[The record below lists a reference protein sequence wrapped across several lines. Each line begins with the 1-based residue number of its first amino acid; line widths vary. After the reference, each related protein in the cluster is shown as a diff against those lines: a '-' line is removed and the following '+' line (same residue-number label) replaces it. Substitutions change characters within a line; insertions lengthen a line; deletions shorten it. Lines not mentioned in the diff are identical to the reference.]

1 MYCSSYKVEI
11 EMPLKIKLQQIDK
24 NKVKLVLAG
33 QINSETWEKLDKQI
47 TALLGK
53 KVNAMILDLADVDF
67 ISSAGV
73 GAIIKA
79 KMSLMRNYGDLAIL
93 NPQPQIRKVFDI
105 MKLLPAMNVFAS
117 LEELDEY
124 LTRIQKKVVEGEAI
138 YE

>member
-1 MYCSSYKVEI
+1 
-11 EMPLKIKLQQIDK
+11 MPLNIKLQQTDK
-24 NKVKLVLAG
+24 NTVKLILSG
-33 QINSETWEKLDKQI
+33 QINSETWERLDKQI
-47 TALLGK
+47 TNLLGK
-53 KVNAMILDLADVDF
+53 KITALILDLADVDY

-105 MKLLPAMNVFAS
+105 MKLLPAMNVFANIK
-117 LEELDEY
+117 ELDEY
-124 LTRIQKKVVEGEAI
+124 LTRIQRRVLEGEAI